1 VVFVILT
8 SFLMSVLDEKFIL
21 FIFKASYAMDAV
33 LTDWHIFGLSQSLG
47 TAMAAAINSEDVA
60 ITGIE
65 VFQSEFLWPH
75 VIAMGRELVG

>member
-1 VVFVILT
+1 
-8 SFLMSVLDEKFIL
+8 
-21 FIFKASYAMDAV
+21 MDAV